1 MQSGVVEHHPVRFAF
16 VRVRSCL
23 CEMRNRRE
31 GGKEPSWAGLGSSLP
46 ASSAVVVS
54 VVASHSHS
62 LVYMHEA
69 GRARDAG
76 RRGGRLGGDLA
87 MNYATQKRER
97 GRRRERGREREREN
111 GEKFAWAGQDRAG
124 CPVRVRVRLALDQWD
139 SIDQI
144 GRHFTILLN
153 YRNGTVG
160 ASEGGD
166 GI

>member
-16 VRVRSCL
+16 VRVCSCL

-97 GRRRERGREREREN
+97 GRRRERGRERE
-111 GEKFAWAGQDRAG
+111 GEWGEIRVGRAG
-124 CPVRVRVRLALDQWD
+124 PSWMPCPRSRPA
-139 SIDQI
+139 
-144 GRHFTILLN
+144 
-153 YRNGTVG
+153 G
-160 ASEGGD
+160 ARSMGLHRSNRSTFHDIVELP
-166 GI
+166 